1 MINDWLN
8 QKPDDGFNPNDH
20 DIEMD
25 EIAKL
30 HAMADMKEDQ
40 DLWARD
46 QANKFYND
54 FQSLDVADSIIAVDS
69 LIKTKVLNIKK
80 LNVLLDN
87 MINVFFLD
95 EEYKKCH
102 IFNEIKKGISKC

>member
-8 QKPDDGFNPNDH
+8 QNPDDGFNPNDH

-54 FQSLDVADSIIAVDS
+54 FQSLDVADSIIAVNS
-69 LIKTKVLNIKK
+69 LIKTKVL
-80 LNVLLDN
+80 
-87 MINVFFLD
+87 D
-95 EEYKKCH
+95 EEYEKCH
-102 IFNEIKKGISKC
+102 ICNEIKKGISKC